1 LDGGEEELKKTIESM
16 QERIQ
21 AQLGLEN
28 ILLDLSY

>member
-16 QERIQ
+16 QESIQ